1 MTSSPT
7 PGSRD
12 AAALRR
18 GQSLGVAYS
27 LAAAALFAI
36 LYYYAT
42 LLHPMS
48 GEQVFGWRMALTV
61 PFAAAFLLLTG
72 QWNLVTDILRRL
84 RREPLLWLALPVSAA
99 LLGVQLWLFM
109 WAPLNGRALDA
120 SLGYFLLPLTLVAT
134 GRLVFREPL
143 SRLKLVACLVAALGV
158 ANELLVAQGVS
169 WPAFVVCLGYPLYF
183 SLRRWLRTD
192 NQGGML
198 IDMALAGVVGL
209 GFIGHPADL
218 ATLTL
223 PQLLLIGE
231 LGAMSAT
238 ALGLMITASQRLDL
252 ALFGLL
258 SYVEPI
264 LLVVVSLLLG
274 ERIEGARW
282 LTYGAIWLAVSL
294 VAWEGCRALIHDR
307 RRRPPS

>member
-1 MTSSPT
+1 MTASPSS
-7 PGSRD
+7 GSVDPPARQH
-12 AAALRR
+12 

-42 LLHPMS
+42 LLRPMS
-48 GEQVFGWRMALTV
+48 GEQVFGWRVALTL
-61 PFAAAFLLLTG
+61 PFAAAYLALSG

-84 RREPLLWLALPVSAA
+84 RREPLLWLTIPVSAA

-109 WAPLNGRALDA
+109 WAPINGRALDT

-134 GRLVFREPL
+134 GRLVFGETL
-143 SRLKLVACLVAALGV
+143 SRTKLVACLVAAVGV
-158 ANELLVAQGVS
+158 ANELLLAQGVS
-169 WPAFVVCLGYPLYF
+169 WPAFVVCLGYPVYF
-183 SLRRWLRTD
+183 TLRRWQRTD

-198 IDMALAGVVGL
+198 IDMALASVVGL
-209 GFIGHPADL
+209 GFIGNAGDL
-218 ATLTL
+218 AALTL
-223 PQLLLIGE
+223 EQMLLIGG
-231 LGAMSAT
+231 LGALSAV

-274 ERIEGARW
+274 ERLEGGKW
-282 LTYGAIWLAVSL
+282 LTYGAIWLAVAL
-294 VAWEGCRALIHDR
+294 VAWEGYRSVTRSR
-307 RRRPPS
+307 RQPQPR